1 MTEPSSGPAGTSRA
15 LAQLADG
22 GLAARVAC
30 ASGVDREAEAEV
42 CRRFA
47 GRIRLYG
54 LRHLRSE
61 SAAADLVQQVLL
73 LVLQRLRAGQLRETE
88 RLGAYVLGACR
99 LAVRE
104 GRRAEER
111 RGAQLR
117 RFAGDLEGAAPAES
131 APLEL
136 GRLDGCLQALGARER
151 AVVLLTFYAERPTA
165 EIASDV
171 GASQGNVRVIRHRAI
186 ARLRGCMGLEEA
198 A

>member
-1 MTEPSSGPAGTSRA
+1 MFEPSSGLAGTSRA
-15 LAQLADG
+15 LVALADG
-22 GLAARVAC
+22 ALAARVAC
-30 ASGVDREAEAEV
+30 ASGGDREAEAEV

-54 LRHLRSE
+54 LRHLRAE

-104 GRRAEER
+104 ARRAEER

-117 RFAGDLEGAAPAES
+117 RFAWDLEGAAPAES
-131 APLEL
+131 ARLEL
-136 GRLDGCLQALGARER
+136 GRLDHCLQALGERER

-171 GASQGNVRVIRHRAI
+171 GASQGNVRLIRHRAI
-186 ARLRGCMGLEEA
+186 ARLRGCMGLGEVA
-198 A
+198 